1 MSYLIALLVSA
12 AGMAVL
18 DRRWRLVLWRATR
31 SAALVVLLGTVFF
44 LVWDLVAI
52 GLGIFRHGD
61 SAHMTGVLLAPE
73 LPLEEPVFLAFL
85 CYTALV
91 LFAGAERILEWVQE
105 RRRKRV
111 SS

>member
-18 DRRWRLVLWRATR
+18 DRRWRLVLWRAPR

-44 LVWDLVAI
+44 LAWDLVAI

-91 LFAGAERILEWVQE
+91 LFAGAERVFDSIQE

-111 SS
+111 GS

>member
-1 MSYLIALLVSA
+1 MTYLLALLVSA

-18 DRRWRLVLWRATR
+18 DRRWRLVMWRAPR
-31 SAALVVLLGTVFF
+31 SAAVVVLLGTAFF

-91 LFAGAERILEWVQE
+91 LFAGAERVLEQVQE
-105 RRRKRV
+105 RRRNRV

>member
-18 DRRWRLVLWRATR
+18 DRRWRLVLWRAPR

-91 LFAGAERILEWVQE
+91 LFAGAERVVDSVQE

-111 SS
+111 NS

>member
-18 DRRWRLVLWRATR
+18 DRRWRLVLWRAPR
-31 SAALVVLLGTVFF
+31 SAALLVLLGTVFF

-91 LFAGAERILEWVQE
+91 LFAGAERVVDSVQE

-111 SS
+111 NS

>member
-18 DRRWRLVLWRATR
+18 DRRWRLVLWRAPR

-44 LVWDLVAI
+44 LVWDVVAI

-91 LFAGAERILEWVQE
+91 LFAGAERVFDGAQE

-111 SS
+111 GS